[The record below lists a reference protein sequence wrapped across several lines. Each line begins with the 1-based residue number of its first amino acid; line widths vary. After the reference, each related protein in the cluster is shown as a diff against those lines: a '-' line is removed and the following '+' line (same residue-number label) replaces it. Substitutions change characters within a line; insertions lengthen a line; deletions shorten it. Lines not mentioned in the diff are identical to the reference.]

1 MCGESV
7 TFRSDAVPFLDKS
20 RTQADHSLSTLS
32 TMEIHQL
39 RYFVAV
45 ADEGSF
51 SRAAVREHVAQ
62 PSLSQQIQKLEAEM
76 DQRLFDRLPRSVVV
90 TEAGKCLL
98 DYARKILV
106 EIGDAHR
113 CVDDLKR
120 EVVGRLAVGAIPT
133 IALYVLPRLIGE
145 FQRQHPKVV
154 FEIFEDTTENLATRL
169 EDGTLDLALAS
180 TCGETP
186 GLKRHLLGKEPLC
199 VLLPKKHRLAK
210 RKTIKWS
217 DLEAEKFLLL
227 HEEHCLAGQVCD
239 YLEKNHLHPELT
251 VRGAQLATI
260 ARMVAAGMGV
270 TIVPQMMTESEFTNG
285 CVAVPFA
292 PPAPVRELNLL
303 RNPLRFEGK
312 AAAAFRHAATAT
324 FSALPVVD

>member
-1 MCGESV
+1 
-7 TFRSDAVPFLDKS
+7 
-20 RTQADHSLSTLS
+20 
-32 TMEIHQL
+32 MEIHQL

-51 SRAAVREHVAQ
+51 SRAAIREHVAQ

-98 DYARKILV
+98 DYARRILV

-120 EVVGRLAVGAIPT
+120 EVVGRLSVGAIPT
-133 IALYVLPRLIGE
+133 VALYILPRLIGE
-145 FQRQHPKVV
+145 FQRRHPKVV
-154 FEIFEDTTENLATRL
+154 FEIFEDTTDNLAGRL
-169 EDGTLDLALAS
+169 EDGTLDVALAS
-180 TCGETP
+180 TCGETS
-186 GLKRHLLGKEPLC
+186 GLKRHLLGKEPLWI
-199 VLLPKKHRLAK
+199 LLPKKHRLAK
-210 RKTIKWS
+210 RKKINWS
-217 DLEAEKFLLL
+217 DLKEEKFLLL
-227 HEEHCLAGQVCD
+227 HEVHCLAVQVCD

-270 TIVPQMMTESEFTNG
+270 TVVPQLMIESEFTNG
-285 CVAVPFA
+285 CVALPFA
-292 PPAPVRELNLL
+292 PPVPVRELNLL

-312 AAAAFRHAATAT
+312 AAAAFRQAATDA
-324 FSALPVVD
+324 FAALSIVD